1 MQPSPPL
8 NVAHRVES
16 NNGDATVGNLTSGKL
31 SPVKPPLCS
40 YVVDAWVQLTA
51 GPDVSACV
59 YLKCFSLFFSGNAC
73 QILKIITICRK
84 IQK

>member
-1 MQPSPPL
+1 
-8 NVAHRVES
+8 VES
-16 NNGDATVGNLTSGKL
+16 NNGDATVGNLTGGKL

-59 YLKCFSLFFSGNAC
+59 CVFEMFFFILFRECLSTFKNHYN
-73 QILKIITICRK
+73 L
-84 IQK
+84 